1 LTKAQ
6 IKQSVK
12 LLPEFL
18 ESLPQVAFCYLHGSI
33 LVFEKGELNLM
44 PRDIDIA
51 IYVTKGDY
59 LKVELDLQLKFHRAT
74 GFPPE
79 ILDVRTLNEAPLEAA
94 IEVITKGKLI
104 FCRDE
109 LLHANYVEEVSNT
122 YRQLAGLIEETYV

>member
-6 IKQSVK
+6 IKQLLR

-51 IYVTKGDY
+51 IYVTEGDY
-59 LKVELDLQLKFHRAT
+59 LRLK
-74 GFPPE
+74 
-79 ILDVRTLNEAPLEAA
+79 
-94 IEVITKGKLI
+94 
-104 FCRDE
+104 
-109 LLHANYVEEVSNT
+109 
-122 YRQLAGLIEETYV
+122 Q